1 MVLVERFQVEIEDFD
16 GHTALPGADLR
27 TSWPGAPSLPLGH
40 EPDDAGLLFI
50 FLAHAPKG
58 PHLCRMEKIYR
69 PLLPSQQ
76 DFLTV

>member
-27 TSWPGAPSLPLGH
+27 TRWPGAPSLPLGH

-50 FLAHAPKG
+50 FLEHAPKG
-58 PHLCRMEKIYR
+58 LHLSRMEKIYR